1 MQYEIFIIVF
11 LLLLIPLLNNRSRL
25 YLNIINKRRK
35 RGKQNMPT
43 ELIKNFIGKVC
54 SVAMF
59 NDSFGAQGKI
69 TAAEENWIMLT
80 DKKGSQKLIN
90 GDMVSN
96 ITVLPE
102 KQQW

>member
-1 MQYEIFIIVF
+1 
-11 LLLLIPLLNNRSRL
+11 
-25 YLNIINKRRK
+25 
-35 RGKQNMPT
+35 
-43 ELIKNFIGKVC
+43 
-54 SVAMF
+54 MF
-59 NDSFGAQGKI
+59 NDSFGARGKI
-69 TAAEENWIMLT
+69 TAAEENWIILT

>member
-43 ELIKNFIGKVC
+43 AVSYTHLGDKSTFAVYTGADIGKTVII
-54 SVAMF
+54 
-59 NDSFGAQGKI
+59 GKR
-69 TAAEENWIMLT
+69 
-80 DKKGSQKLIN
+80 
-90 GDMVSN
+90 
-96 ITVLPE
+96 TVRAGYFILNA
-102 KQQW
+102 